1 MTVTQPRPHDVPEA
15 PRQLR
20 MPPLDRLAASWH
32 VLSRLGPLELPTRD
46 ALVEALRRVASVGPD
61 ARVGLLPGRPGHW
74 TWDATRLD
82 AAVQRM
88 VVVDETGEL
97 GRLDASAALSA
108 LADRVDRSLPV
119 QFVLSGQHLL
129 AVYDHAVVD
138 ARFTA
143 ALPGALI
150 DLAAGSAV
158 PEWITAVGARR
169 PLVSALV
176 ATFVRHPRRVLDL
189 VASRAAS
196 RGVALPAVPHADP
209 PCDVP
214 VTPARPVPVQAATGT
229 APHRVAVVR
238 AEGTAEAYRAL
249 RRRLREV
256 DPAPSFAAAVL
267 VMLRR
272 ALLDEG
278 VDLDPLSDVV
288 YDVRQW
294 LDGDDQVPGNFVTAL
309 PIGGGLDAFAVERA
323 LRATVSSGRPLAA
336 LAIGAARETLRPR
349 RVAVSRAAATAT
361 ASDGPGPSPARPG
374 SVPARIS
381 LSSVGVVRSIQR
393 LPWVREG
400 RPAEAAYAVDPVG
413 PGAVSV
419 QLLIVDGVVQVTVA
433 LGAGAPSPEVV
444 ERAARRVLTEPVL
457 LLDALGVG
465 RADEAR

>member
-1 MTVTQPRPHDVPEA
+1 MTLTRHRPQDAPEA
-15 PRQLR
+15 ARQLR
-20 MPPLDRLAASWH
+20 MPPIDRLAASWH
-32 VLSRLGPLELPTRD
+32 VLSRLGPLELPSRA
-46 ALVEALRRVASVGPD
+46 ALVEALRRVAALGPD

-74 TWDATRLD
+74 TWDAASLD
-82 AAVQRM
+82 SAVQRM
-88 VVVDETGEL
+88 VVVDETGDL
-97 GRLDASAALSA
+97 GRLDAPAALAA
-108 LADRVDRSLPV
+108 LADLVDPTLPV

-150 DLAAGSAV
+150 DLAAGGPV
-158 PEWITAVGARR
+158 PEWLTVVGARH

-176 ATFVRHPRRVLDL
+176 ATFVRHPRRLAAL

-196 RGVALPAVPHADP
+196 RGGGLPAVPRVDAAR
-209 PCDVP
+209 DVP
-214 VTPARPVPVQAATGT
+214 VAGTGPAPSESASGP

-238 AEGTAEAYRAL
+238 AEGTADAYRAL
-249 RRRLREV
+249 RRRLREA

-309 PIGGGLDAFAVERA
+309 PIGGGLDALAVERA

-336 LAIGAARETLRPR
+336 LAIGAAREVLRPR
-349 RVAVSRAAATAT
+349 RAVVPTARSVA
-361 ASDGPGPSPARPG
+361 GPSPLGAG
-374 SVPARIS
+374 TVPARIS

-393 LPWVREG
+393 LPWVRDG
-400 RPAEAAYAVDPVG
+400 RPAEATYAVDPVG

-433 LGAGAPSPEVV
+433 LGTGAPPPEVV
-444 ERAARRVLTEPVL
+444 ERAARRVLTDPVA
-457 LLDALGVG
+457 LLDALAVGTVDGV
-465 RADEAR
+465 R

>member
-46 ALVEALRRVASVGPD
+46 ALVAALRRVASVGPD

-150 DLAAGSAV
+150 DLAAGSAM

-189 VASRAAS
+189 VASRGTSRGGALTPAS
-196 RGVALPAVPHADP
+196 RAE
-209 PCDVP
+209 
-214 VTPARPVPVQAATGT
+214 ARHDAHVDAARSAPSPSAGGP

-309 PIGGGLDAFAVERA
+309 PIGGGLDALAVERA

-349 RVAVSRAAATAT
+349 RSAPAT
-361 ASDGPGPSPARPG
+361 ASGGPGPSAARPG
-374 SVPARIS
+374 SVPARVS

-393 LPWVREG
+393 LPWVRDG

-444 ERAARRVLTEPVL
+444 ERAARRVLTEPVA

-465 RADEAR
+465 TADQAS

>member
-1 MTVTQPRPHDVPEA
+1 MTVTQPRPRDVPEA

-32 VLSRLGPLELPTRD
+32 VLSRLGPLELPTRE
-46 ALVEALRRVASVGPD
+46 ALVAALRRVASVGPD

-74 TWDATRLD
+74 TWDAARLD

-150 DLAAGSAV
+150 DLAAGSAM

-189 VASRAAS
+189 VASRGAS
-196 RGVALPAVPHADP
+196 RGGALAPASRAEAQHDAHVDAARSAP
-209 PCDVP
+209 PP
-214 VTPARPVPVQAATGT
+214 SAGGP

-309 PIGGGLDAFAVERA
+309 PIGGGLDALAVERA

-349 RVAVSRAAATAT
+349 RSAPAT
-361 ASDGPGPSPARPG
+361 ASGGPGPSPARPG
-374 SVPARIS
+374 SVPARVS

-393 LPWVREG
+393 LPWVRDG

-419 QLLIVDGVVQVTVA
+419 QLLVVDGVVQVTVA

-444 ERAARRVLTEPVL
+444 ERAARRVLTEPVA

-465 RADEAR
+465 TADQAS